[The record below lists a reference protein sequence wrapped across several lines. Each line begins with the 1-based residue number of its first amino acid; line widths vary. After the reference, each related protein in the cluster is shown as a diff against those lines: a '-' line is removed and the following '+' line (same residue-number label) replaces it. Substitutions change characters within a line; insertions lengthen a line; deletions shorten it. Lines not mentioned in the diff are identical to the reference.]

1 VKYDPLRI
9 APDSALLLDE
19 TVFHGVTFFEKPLS
33 AYVNVVVVD
42 IVVDKIG

>member
-1 VKYDPLRI
+1 
-9 APDSALLLDE
+9 
-19 TVFHGVTFFEKPLS
+19 VTFFEKPLS